1 MAGPGSQKHCKP
13 EGKGI
18 TIDSVLIPYLHTASI
33 VLGFGHP
40 DVKASL
46 LACGI
51 MLGLGH
57 VAIKGGN
64 LISVV
69 EGQLVKGGLHITSG
83 QLSLGHLALKLGLL
97 VGSIQRSLGHLVAE
111 AGLLIGC
118 SHCGSYCTGLLI
130 GVVHSELIKGVL
142 RKGVRE

>member
-1 MAGPGSQKHCKP
+1 MADAGSQKRCKSDR
-13 EGKGI
+13 KKV
-18 TIDSVLIPYLHTASI
+18 TIGSMLVPYLHTASI
-33 VLGFGHP
+33 MLGFGHP

-46 LACGI
+46 LARGV

-69 EGQLVKGGLHITSG
+69 EGQLVKGRLHITSS
-83 QLSLGHLALKLGLL
+83 QLSF
-97 VGSIQRSLGHLVAE
+97 GHLVAE

-118 SHCGSYCTGLLI
+118 SHCGSHCTGLLV
-130 GVVHSELIKGVL
+130 GVVHSELIKGILSVE
-142 RKGVRE
+142 VREWTIQRRIWDLEE